1 MVKGAGAVDHLSGG
15 GQMAIADPHAKG
27 NYILSVKTTLIGSK
41 VLNPAGEALGKIEDI
56 IVDFRNDQV
65 AYAIL
70 SFGGTFGWRDKHFAI
85 PWSVIQYNATDQCA
99 VIDIDQERLASAPGF
114 EKENWPD
121 MADNTWA
128 DEIQRHYGV
137 SDKGC
142 ND

>member
-1 MVKGAGAVDHLSGG
+1 
-15 GQMAIADPHAKG
+15 MAIADPHAKG
-27 NYILSVKTTLIGSK
+27 NYILSVKTTIIGSK
-41 VLNPAGEALGKIEDI
+41 VLNPGGEPLGKIEDI
-56 IVDFRNDQV
+56 IIDFRNDLV

-70 SFGGTFGWRDKHFAI
+70 SFGGAFGLGDKHFAI
-85 PWSVIQYNATDQCA
+85 PWSVIQYNPTDQCA
-99 VIDIDQERLASAPGF
+99 VIDIDQDRLANAPGF

-137 SDKGC
+137 SGKGC

>member
-1 MVKGAGAVDHLSGG
+1 
-15 GQMAIADPHAKG
+15 MAIADPHAKG

-128 DEIQRHYGV
+128 DEIQGHYGV

>member
-114 EKENWPD
+114 EKENWPVGRQYLGGRD
-121 MADNTWA
+121 SATLWSK
-128 DEIQRHYGV
+128 R
-137 SDKGC
+137 
-142 ND
+142 

>member
-1 MVKGAGAVDHLSGG
+1 
-15 GQMAIADPHAKG
+15 MAIADPHAKG

>member
-1 MVKGAGAVDHLSGG
+1 
-15 GQMAIADPHAKG
+15 MAIADPHAKG

-41 VLNPAGEALGKIEDI
+41 VLNPAGEALGNIEDI
-56 IVDFRNDQV
+56 TVDFRNDQV

-70 SFGGTFGWRDKHFAI
+70 RFGGTFGWRDKHFAI
-85 PWSVIQYNATDQCA
+85 PWSVIQYNTTDQCA